1 MTAAAFIKRIPLS
14 VKTAF
19 SMLLVVTVTMALVQW
34 FESRHLKDIFIAYQL
49 DMHEK
54 SAQEQL
60 YRFVDHLRE
69 QKNSVKALATQNNLN
84 NHLQRLEKEG
94 WAEQNNGE
102 TVFHNS
108 PPDWFPATSVTRAF
122 YHNTY
127 AILMDPRGRVREV
140 YKDLERPLSPYLLRP
155 ELILPRLINTDG
167 IITYVEKD
175 PFQIVIQRVY
185 GPAKKTRAILMFAFP
200 IDTHFIRKSEGAILG
215 ANELALL
222 DKDNRVMASSNPDI
236 IPKGTTNDLLGR
248 EYYLS
253 KKTFFSYGETEIE
266 MMFVSLMPKK
276 TIDSLTRKVLAL
288 ELEHGLIYAVA
299 FILSSTLV
307 VFFLSGR
314 IKGLT
319 RETVDFIQHNLG
331 RRYKTPPVGDEM
343 ATLET
348 SFHQMKEEII
358 TYQNSLAAEKERLA
372 VTLSSIGDAVIATDT
387 KGTVLLINK
396 VAEDLTG
403 WPQDGAV
410 GKSLPEVFHIINEKT
425 RLRCENPVEKVLATG
440 LIIGLANH
448 TALISR
454 DGTERVISDSGAPI
468 RDREGRIIGTV
479 LVFRDITE
487 KQKIEEEL
495 LNAKKL
501 ESVAILAAGIAHE
514 INNPLTNASL
524 NLQLIKGGLEGKIT
538 DMEIL
543 QRLEAVERNM
553 DRASVIAK
561 NLLQFSRHKEFEFM
575 PFKVGRIITDV
586 LMLIEYKLNNIRIH
600 QELSETRDILGD
612 PVKMEQVFINIL
624 NNSIEAMPQGG
635 DIFMS
640 ASDNNGF
647 VEVKISDTGGGI
659 HEDFVAKVFDPF
671 FTTKE
676 IGVGT
681 GLGLAICYGIINQHK
696 GLMEIKSTLGKGT
709 EVCIK
714 LPVNESLNK

>member
-1 MTAAAFIKRIPLS
+1 M
-14 VKTAF
+14 
-19 SMLLVVTVTMALVQW
+19 
-34 FESRHLKDIFIAYQL
+34 
-49 DMHEK
+49 
-54 SAQEQL
+54 
-60 YRFVDHLRE
+60 
-69 QKNSVKALATQNNLN
+69 
-84 NHLQRLEKEG
+84 
-94 WAEQNNGE
+94 
-102 TVFHNS
+102 
-108 PPDWFPATSVTRAF
+108 
-122 YHNTY
+122 
-127 AILMDPRGRVREV
+127 
-140 YKDLERPLSPYLLRP
+140 
-155 ELILPRLINTDG
+155 
-167 IITYVEKD
+167 
-175 PFQIVIQRVY
+175 
-185 GPAKKTRAILMFAFP
+185 
-200 IDTHFIRKSEGAILG
+200 
-215 ANELALL
+215 
-222 DKDNRVMASSNPDI
+222 
-236 IPKGTTNDLLGR
+236 
-248 EYYLS
+248 
-253 KKTFFSYGETEIE
+253 
-266 MMFVSLMPKK
+266 
-276 TIDSLTRKVLAL
+276 
-288 ELEHGLIYAVA
+288 
-299 FILSSTLV
+299 
-307 VFFLSGR
+307 
-314 IKGLT
+314 
-319 RETVDFIQHNLG
+319 
-331 RRYKTPPVGDEM
+331 
-343 ATLET
+343 
-348 SFHQMKEEII
+348 
-358 TYQNSLAAEKERLA
+358 
-372 VTLSSIGDAVIATDT
+372 
-387 KGTVLLINK
+387 
-396 VAEDLTG
+396 
-403 WPQDGAV
+403 
-410 GKSLPEVFHIINEKT
+410 
-425 RLRCENPVEKVLATG
+425 LATG